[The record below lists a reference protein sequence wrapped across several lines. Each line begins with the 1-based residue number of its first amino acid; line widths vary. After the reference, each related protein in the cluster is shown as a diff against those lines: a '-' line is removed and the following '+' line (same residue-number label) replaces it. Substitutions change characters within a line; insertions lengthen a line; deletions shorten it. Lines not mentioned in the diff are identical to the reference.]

1 MKISDSDLRDLL
13 TNYKLNRTGQYICDC
28 PFCGKERHFYVSKS
42 KQMFDCKKCGESGN
56 IYKLLRHFNKLYLLQ
71 GATVEQR
78 DELKSIKTI
87 MLEGSSQNE
96 LELAELPIIALP
108 KGFRIVPKNR
118 YLNSR
123 GLTSDDIRR
132 YGIGVVRSDDW
143 KIDGY
148 IIIPVFDNGEIRG
161 YVGRY
166 GAKQVPKGRLRY
178 SNSVGVPFGELLYG
192 YDEIPD
198 GAECIILVEGCFDKF
213 AVDRVLNLK
222 NSDSVKCVATFGKK
236 ISDAQIKKLMKKGV
250 RSVLLLYDFDAVKE
264 MKRYG
269 MELSKYFDVLITYT
283 TKKDIDE
290 CSEEEALEVLGSG
303 QKPVDFLLSV
313 AGKLRRK

>member
-1 MKISDSDLRDLL
+1 MKISDSELRDLL

-108 KGFRIVPKNR
+108 RGFRIVPKNR

-123 GLTSDDIRR
+123 GLMSDDIRR
-132 YGIGVVRSDDW
+132 YGIGVVRSDDR

-148 IIIPVFDNGEIRG
+148 VIIPVFDNGEIRG

-213 AVDRVLNLK
+213 AVDRVLDLK

>member
-123 GLTSDDIRR
+123 GLTSDDIKR

-213 AVDRVLNLK
+213 AVDRVLDLK

-269 MELSKYFDVLITYT
+269 IELSKYFDVLITYT

-303 QKPVDFLLSV
+303 QKQVDFLLSV

>member
-1 MKISDSDLRDLL
+1 MS
-13 TNYKLNRTGQYICDC
+13 
-28 PFCGKERHFYVSKS
+28 
-42 KQMFDCKKCGESGN
+42 ESSP
-56 IYKLLRHFNKLYLLQ
+56 
-71 GATVEQR
+71 A
-78 DELKSIKTI
+78 S
-87 MLEGSSQNE
+87 E

-123 GLTSDDIRR
+123 GLTSEDIKR
-132 YGIGVVRSDDW
+132 YGIGVVKSDDW

-148 IIIPVFDNGEIRG
+148 VIIPVKDNGEIRG

-166 GAKQVPKGRLRY
+166 GAKHVPKGRLRY

-213 AVDRVLNLK
+213 AVDRVLDLK

-250 RSVLLLYDFDAVKE
+250 RSVLLLYDFDAIKE

-269 MELSKYFDVLITYT
+269 MELAKYFDVLITYT

-290 CSEEEALEVLGSG
+290 CTEEEALEVLASG
-303 QKPVDFLLSV
+303 QKPADFSMSV

>member
-132 YGIGVVRSDDW
+132 YRIGVVRSDDW

-148 IIIPVFDNGEIRG
+148 VIIPVFDNGEIRG

-213 AVDRVLNLK
+213 AVDRVLDLK

-269 MELSKYFDVLITYT
+269 IELSKYFDVLITYT

-303 QKPVDFLLSV
+303 QKPVVFLLSV

>member
-42 KQMFDCKKCGESGN
+42 KQAFDCKKCGESGN

-78 DELKSIKTI
+78 DELKSLKTL
-87 MLEGSSQNE
+87 MSESSPASE

-123 GLTSDDIRR
+123 GLTSEDIKR
-132 YGIGVVRSDDW
+132 YGIGVVKSDDW

-148 IIIPVFDNGEIRG
+148 VIIPVKDNGEIRG

-166 GAKQVPKGRLRY
+166 GAKHVPKGRLRY

-213 AVDRVLNLK
+213 AVDRVLDLK

-250 RSVLLLYDFDAVKE
+250 RSVLLLYDFDAIKE

-269 MELSKYFDVLITYT
+269 MELAKYFDVLITYT

-290 CSEEEALEVLGSG
+290 CTEEEALEVLSSG
-303 QKPVDFLLSV
+303 QKPADFSMSV